1 MKKVK
6 LGNILCNVLEF
17 LGEVV
22 ITVLEA
28 LEADDE

>member
-1 MKKVK
+1 MKKNK
-6 LGNILCNVLEF
+6 LGNILCSVLEF

>member
-1 MKKVK
+1 MKKIK
-6 LGNILCNVLEF
+6 WGNVLCNVLEF

-28 LEADDE
+28 LEDKDD